1 MDDIELSLLVAFF
14 VTIIQT
20 LVEVAPSFAMED
32 QAASNMG
39 ALLGFDLLNVS
50 DLQLLLSIAALNDYK
65 LQCGLLCFDD

>member
-50 DLQLLLSIAALNDYK
+50 DV
-65 LQCGLLCFDD
+65 